1 MSGQVGEKWEK
12 AVGKGENCLKGKSKN
27 EKQ

>member
-1 MSGQVGEKWEK
+1 VTGGMNGEK